1 MKCAIMGDVP
11 FHKTN
16 ENTVQIKIM
25 YASPEPLESISESS
39 YIL

>member
-11 FHKTN
+11 FHETN

-25 YASPEPLESISESS
+25 PASPALESISESS